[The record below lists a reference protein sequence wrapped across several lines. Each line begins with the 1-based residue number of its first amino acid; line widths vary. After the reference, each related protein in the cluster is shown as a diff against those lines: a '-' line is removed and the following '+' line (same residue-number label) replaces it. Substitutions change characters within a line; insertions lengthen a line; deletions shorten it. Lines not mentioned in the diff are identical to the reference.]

1 VSAPVAEPAGVRGI
15 LADRRVAAV
24 IGLALLVMVGTG
36 LVLPILPLYARSFG
50 VGYGATGVLIGAY
63 AAARLAADLGS
74 GIVIRRFGERTSAAS
89 GLILMAGSAAATG
102 LAPTFGAAVAF
113 WTVSGIGSS
122 VVFSAMYSHL
132 IKLAPPGRMGRT
144 LSVLYG
150 AFNVGIVAG
159 GFLSGVIAHELGLAA
174 PLFFMAAVAF
184 VTALLYLR
192 FLPDVLSGPEQ
203 GSEPEKPR
211 RRARDELGSVLRRP
225 GFAMVLMTNLAYL
238 WMIAAVVDT
247 LLPLYADDEIGMSTV
262 GIGIVLALLLA
273 VEFVVLYPAGA
284 IADRRG
290 RKVVMVPSLAALAV
304 ATAAIGWTES
314 ALAFGLAAALL
325 GIPSGF
331 AGVPPAAML
340 ADVVPRRE
348 SPVAVGVFRFA
359 GDLGFTIGPL
369 AAGFVASAL
378 GFKAAFAV
386 TAIPTVVA
394 LLFVLATPE
403 TLRRQPEPVV
413 AAE

>member
-1 VSAPVAEPAGVRGI
+1 MSAPAADPAGIRSL

-63 AAARLAADLGS
+63 AAARLVADLAS
-74 GIVIRRFGERTSAAS
+74 GLVIGRFGERRSAAS
-89 GLILMAGSAAATG
+89 GLALIAASAVATG
-102 LAPTFGAAVAF
+102 LAPTFWAAVAF
-113 WTVSGIGSS
+113 WTVSGLGSS
-122 VVFSAMYSHL
+122 VVFAAMYSHL

-144 LSVLYG
+144 LSLLYG

-174 PLFFMAAVAF
+174 PLFFMAAVA
-184 VTALLYLR
+184 VTTAFLYLR
-192 FLPDVLSGPEQ
+192 FLPDVPL
-203 GSEPEKPR
+203 GSEPESRLEPR
-211 RRARDELGSVLRRP
+211 PRVRDAVRSVLRRR
-225 GFAMVLMTNLAYL
+225 GFAMVLATNFAYL
-238 WMIAAVVDT
+238 WMIAAVLDT
-247 LLPLYADDEIGMSTV
+247 LLPLYADDEIGLSTV
-262 GIGIVLALLLA
+262 GIGIVLALFLM

-290 RKVVMVPSLAALAV
+290 RKAVMVPSLAALAI

-314 ALAFGLAAALL
+314 ALAFGLAATLL

-340 ADVVPRRE
+340 ADVIPRRE
-348 SPVAVGVFRFA
+348 SPIAVGVFRFA

-369 AAGFVASAL
+369 VAGFVASAF
-378 GFKAAFAV
+378 GFRTAFVV
-386 TAIPTVVA
+386 TAIPTLGA

-403 TLRRQPEPVV
+403 TLRRPAEHV
-413 AAE
+413 AAGE